1 MSVFRILVVL
11 LASSLSLFAN
21 TAIAQ
26 TTSDDIRAFL
36 QENLASPVNILLMGQ
51 VDVGSLSVT
60 GAEPS
65 YHVEIKDIAYPGKP
79 AFANASFDL
88 EHVLGLSYELKN
100 ARYDFTSNHH
110 LMEPKTWAGRWTFQV
125 PQRYEALDWSASN
138 ILAPNF
144 SLGKLA
150 IKLDNQVGTTSTK
163 LGVSLD
169 ALSQQGEDGQT
180 STINS
185 MALNWELDSPDALVF
200 TLMHDLLALV
210 IDEDLS
216 SDDVARDTYL
226 IELFQRLK
234 GPMAASAFEMTAT
247 GWNTA
252 FGDGRVTA
260 DTLALALRQEEE
272 APGVGPIEF
281 DLQGKGLALHKDTW
295 DINVGDLSAT
305 LGADSLQPNNLV
317 PYLGQIAAKFDLNL
331 EELSEGA
338 TSSAGEL
345 IAILGELDL
354 SDSDVTISAKDVFM
368 DDRDGKHN
376 QLRLREA
383 GMTSAQ
389 RAINSDQGTQDILY
403 FADGVELLRSVGKR
417 KLKTTVDRVEVEQK
431 AEGLNTSKA
440 LRALMRL
447 VNLPSSQNSG
457 GASANMGELYSYA
470 FNFDK
475 AGFELRMN
483 GLHSER
489 PDTGSDLQMSEAHF
503 GLSFDGARAD
513 LSHFG
518 LKFGFTDLQT
528 SVELDPFLQALFPKS
543 MVYEQ
548 RVGLAALQEMVLLM
562 NETPRMNPLTSDAF
576 FQQDLK
582 PLLGLIAPFL
592 PLLFNDFE
600 VTKASFESPAIT
612 GEMTGSL
619 TRADLMSEVFGGK
632 LHMEIK
638 GMAALQ
644 ELARENAND
653 PKAPGALF
661 LTYSTPLLGYI
672 RDPEQTGDWVID
684 IEMPKWGFI
693 KINGAPLPDQ
703 IRSRLFSPRL
713 LAVLQSRLFR

>member
-1 MSVFRILVVL
+1 MSVIRILVIWFASFLGL
-11 LASSLSLFAN
+11 LAN
-21 TAIAQ
+21 TALAQ

-36 QENLASPVNILLMGQ
+36 QENLSSPVNILLMGQ
-51 VDVGSLSVT
+51 VEIGSLSVT
-60 GAEPS
+60 GQEPS

-79 AFANASFDL
+79 AFAHASFDL
-88 EHVLGLSYELKN
+88 EHALGLSYELKN
-100 ARYDFTSNHH
+100 ARYEFTSSHH
-110 LMEPKTWAGRWTFQV
+110 LMEPKSWSGRWSFQV
-125 PQRYEALDWSASN
+125 PQRYEALDWSAAN
-138 ILAPNF
+138 ILGSNF
-144 SLGKLA
+144 SLGNLA
-150 IKLDNQVGTTSTK
+150 INLDNQVGTTSTQLAIK
-163 LGVSLD
+163 LD

-180 STINS
+180 NTING

-210 IDEDLS
+210 IDPELS
-216 SDDVARDTYL
+216 TDDVARDTYL

-234 GPMAASAFEMTAT
+234 GPMAASTFTMEAS

-252 FGDGRVTA
+252 FGDGRITA
-260 DTLALALRQEEE
+260 DTLALALLQEEE
-272 APGVGPIEF
+272 APRVGPIEF
-281 DLQGKGLALHKDTW
+281 EMQGKGLALHKDTW
-295 DINVGDLSAT
+295 DLNVGDVTAS
-305 LGADSLQPNNLV
+305 LGADSFRPNNLI

-338 TSSAGEL
+338 PSSAGEL
-345 IAILGELDL
+345 IAVLGDLDL
-354 SDSDVTISAKDVFM
+354 SDSDVAITAKDLFM

-376 QLRLREA
+376 QLRIREA
-383 GMTSAQ
+383 GMTSTQ
-389 RAINSDQGTQDILY
+389 RAINSNQGTQDILY
-403 FADGVELLRSVGKR
+403 FAEGVELLRSVGKR
-417 KLKTTVDRVEVEQK
+417 KLKTSVDRVEMQQK

-440 LRALMRL
+440 LRSLMRL
-447 VNLPSSQNSG
+447 VNLPGQDAD
-457 GASANMGELYSYA
+457 GAPANMGDLYSYA

-475 AGFELRMN
+475 AGFDVRLS

-489 PDTGSDLQMSEAHF
+489 PDTGSDLRMDAAHF

-518 LKFGFTDLQT
+518 LKFGFTELQT
-528 SVELDPFLQALFPKS
+528 SVELDPFMQALFPKS
-543 MVYEQ
+543 LDYEQ
-548 RVGLAALQEMVLLM
+548 RIGLAALKEMVLLM

-576 FQQDLK
+576 FQSDLK

-600 VTKASFESPAIT
+600 VSKASFESEAIT
-612 GEMTGSL
+612 GEMVGNL

-632 LHMEIK
+632 LRMEIK

-644 ELARENAND
+644 ELARQNAND
-653 PKAPGALF
+653 PNAPGALF

-672 RDPEQTGDWVID
+672 RDPEQTGDWLIE

-713 LAVLQSRLFR
+713 LALLQSKLFR